1 MNPDIGPGGS
11 RLSSSSRDMG
21 SSAPYRIFAG
31 AEPKRI
37 ACHNG
42 SAGPGT
48 PNQGNPKAG
57 SFVDLGLIFQY
68 SRILARCCA
77 WGLSVFTRTHLAA
90 AQAGFRRALPGQAT
104 GCGTREFVV
113 RRSQGSDENELPQLL
128 TRTDLFGSG

>member
-1 MNPDIGPGGS
+1 MGG
-11 RLSSSSRDMG
+11 
-21 SSAPYRIFAG
+21 SAPYRIFAG
-31 AEPKRI
+31 VKPKRI
-37 ACHNG
+37 ACRSW
-42 SAGPGT
+42 SAGPRT
-48 PNQGNPKAG
+48 SNRDNSKAV